1 MLIFKTFSR
10 PVVLTVGGEMFVKE
24 CQTRNDSG
32 FGIYNMNSYAVSL
45 SYFPGGVDHI
55 HTIKA

>member
-1 MLIFKTFSR
+1 MLIFKTFIR
-10 PVVLTVGGEMFVKE
+10 PVVLTVGGKMFGKK
-24 CQTRNDSG
+24 CQTWNCSG

>member
-1 MLIFKTFSR
+1 MLIFKTCIR
-10 PVVLTVGGEMFVKE
+10 PMVLTVGGKMFAKE
-24 CQTRNDSG
+24 CQTRNHSG

-55 HTIKA
+55 HSIKS